1 MRDEL
6 PRGGARGEAADTL
19 VAWVT
24 RLDGERGDTEG
35 SAGPAVNAGD
45 PGAQGGRAVV
55 PFAPSRPGR
64 PPERPLWVSLAGNGT
79 AGHPLTAR
87 AIAHLCEK
95 RLGTSKVHALRHT
108 FARALED
115 AGAKVS
121 EIQAALGHADLGT
134 TWRYLARLHHGED
147 RHLARLSGLYG
158 LGGLDRRTSTGT
170 GTSPPPTPQAQPPE
184 QTFAAAHAEP

>member
-1 MRDEL
+1 MGE
-6 PRGGARGEAADTL
+6 PRTH
-19 VAWVT
+19 
-24 RLDGERGDTEG
+24 
-35 SAGPAVNAGD
+35 
-45 PGAQGGRAVV
+45 
-55 PFAPSRPGR
+55 
-64 PPERPLWVSLAGNGT
+64 GT

-95 RLGTSKVHALRHT
+95 RLGTSKVQALRHT

-134 TWRYLARLHHGED
+134 TGRYLARLHQGEN

-158 LGGLDRRTSTGT
+158 LGGLDRRT
-170 GTSPPPTPQAQPPE
+170 GTSPTSPTSPPQTPQAEAE
-184 QTFAAAHAEP
+184 QAAAAGDAEA